1 VASAAPVG
9 DGDFR
14 PPVAPAAERGLDA
27 LNLFVANI
35 QTGFGPFIAVYL
47 TVAGWTQAGIGIA
60 LSVGTLTAMASQIPA
75 GAMVDAIES
84 KTRVA
89 VFSLIA
95 FALSALMLAI
105 HPIPLLVYGAEILHG
120 FSSCTLGPAI
130 AAISVGLYGHRALS
144 VRFGRNTRYASIGN
158 GLGAAMM
165 AACGYYV
172 SERAVF
178 FLTAALVVP
187 ALFFLKPL
195 AGVRLAT
202 VRPAAA
208 TEGGRWQGV
217 GRVLKDRRLLIF
229 AGCATLFYLSATAM
243 LPIAGAALTKSAG
256 AAASLMIGASIVLP
270 QIVVASLSSAVAR
283 LARRRGRRIALL
295 LGFAMVPL
303 RGVVLALV
311 ADPVVVILIQA
322 VDGVAGACWGVLQP
336 LVISDIAG
344 RSGHYTLSLG
354 VVGFAMGIGATLS
367 TTLGGWLADSFGTP
381 TAFGVLT
388 GIGVLAFVL
397 VWLAMPETRAGDA

>member
-1 VASAAPVG
+1 
-9 DGDFR
+9 
-14 PPVAPAAERGLDA
+14 VAPGAERGLDA

-47 TVAGWTQAGIGIA
+47 TTAGWTQTGIGIA
-60 LSVGTLTAMASQIPA
+60 LSVGTMTAMASQLPA
-75 GAMVDAIES
+75 GAMVDAIEN

-89 VFSLIA
+89 TFSLIA

-130 AAISVGLYGHRALS
+130 AAISVGLYGHRVLS
-144 VRFGRNTRYASIGN
+144 VRFGRNARYASIGN

-178 FLTAALVVP
+178 FLTAALVLP
-187 ALFFLKPL
+187 TLFFLKPL
-195 AGVRLAT
+195 AGVRLAPE
-202 VRPAAA
+202 RPAEAA
-208 TEGGRWQGV
+208 GRGRWHGAGQ
-217 GRVLKDRRLLIF
+217 VLKDRRLLIF
-229 AGCATLFYLSATAM
+229 AGCAMLFYLSATAM
-243 LPIAGAALTKSAG
+243 LPIAGASLTESAG
-256 AAASLMIGASIVLP
+256 SAASLMIGASIVLP
-270 QIVVASLSSAVAR
+270 QIVVASLSPAVAR

-295 LGFAMVPL
+295 IGFAMVPL

-311 ADPVVVILIQA
+311 ADPIIVILIQA
-322 VDGVAGACWGVLQP
+322 VDGVAAACWGVLQP
-336 LVISDIAG
+336 LVTSDIAG

-354 VVGFAMGIGATLS
+354 IVGLAMGIGATLS
-367 TTLGGWLADSFGTP
+367 TTLGGWLADGLGTP
-381 TAFGVLT
+381 MAFAVLT
-388 GIGVLAFVL
+388 GIGVAAFLL
-397 VWLAMPETRAGDA
+397 VAFAMPETRAGDA

>member
-1 VASAAPVG
+1 
-9 DGDFR
+9 
-14 PPVAPAAERGLDA
+14 VAPAAERGLDA

-47 TVAGWTQAGIGIA
+47 TVAGWTQTGIGIA

-75 GAMVDAIES
+75 GAAVDAIEN

-89 VFSLIA
+89 MLSLVA
-95 FALSALMLAI
+95 FAVSALMLAI
-105 HPIPLLVYGAEILHG
+105 NPIPLMVYGAEILHG

-130 AAISVGLYGHRALS
+130 AAISLGLYGHRGLS

-178 FLTAALVVP
+178 FLTAALVLP
-187 ALFFLKPL
+187 TLFFLKPL
-195 AGVRLAT
+195 AGVRMAPD
-202 VRPAAA
+202 RPAAA
-208 TEGGRWQGV
+208 DGGRWHGV

-229 AGCATLFYLSATAM
+229 AGCAMLFYHSATAM
-243 LPIAGAALTKSAG
+243 LPIAGAALTKTAG
-256 AAASLMIGASIVLP
+256 GAASLMIGASIVLP
-270 QIVVASLSSAVAR
+270 QIVVAVLSPRVAR

-303 RGVVLALV
+303 RGIVLSLV
-311 ADPVVVILIQA
+311 IDPVLIILIQA

-336 LVISDIAG
+336 LVVSDIAG

-354 VVGFAMGIGATLS
+354 IVGFAMGIGATLS

-388 GIGVLAFVL
+388 GIGMLAFVL
-397 VWLAMPETRAGDA
+397 VWLAMPETRAGDGA

>member
-1 VASAAPVG
+1 MASASPVG
-9 DGDFR
+9 ESDFR

-47 TVAGWTQAGIGIA
+47 TVAGWTQTGIGIA

-75 GAMVDAIES
+75 GAVVDAIES

-130 AAISVGLYGHRALS
+130 AAISLGLYGHRALS

-195 AGVRLAT
+195 AGVRLASD
-202 VRPAAA
+202 RPAAA
-208 TEGGRWQGV
+208 EGGRWQGV

-243 LPIAGAALTKSAG
+243 LPIAGASLTKSAG

-270 QIVVASLSSAVAR
+270 QIVVATLSPAVAR

-303 RGVVLALV
+303 RGIVLSLV

-354 VVGFAMGIGATLS
+354 IVGFAMGIGATLS
-367 TTLGGWLADSFGTP
+367 TTLGGWLADSFGTA

-388 GIGVLAFVL
+388 GIGMLAFVL
-397 VWLAMPETRAGDA
+397 VWLAMPETRTGDA

>member
-1 VASAAPVG
+1 VAPAAPAG
-9 DGDFR
+9 ESDFR
-14 PPVAPAAERGLDA
+14 PDVPAAAERGLDA

-47 TVAGWTQAGIGIA
+47 TTAGWTQTGIGIA

-75 GAMVDAIES
+75 GAAVDAIEN

-89 VFSLIA
+89 MLSLIA
-95 FALSALMLAI
+95 FAVSALMLAI
-105 HPIPLLVYGAEILHG
+105 HPIPLMVYGAEILHG

-130 AAISVGLYGHRALS
+130 AAISLGLYGHRALS

-178 FLTAALVVP
+178 FLTAALVLP
-187 ALFFLKPL
+187 TLFFLKPL
-195 AGVRLAT
+195 AGVRMTPDPQA
-202 VRPAAA
+202 VAA
-208 TEGGRWQGV
+208 TSRWRGL

-229 AGCATLFYLSATAM
+229 AGCAMLFYLSATAM
-243 LPIAGAALTKSAG
+243 LPIAGAALTKTAG
-256 AAASLMIGASIVLP
+256 GAASLMIGASIVLP
-270 QIVVASLSSAVAR
+270 QIVVAVLSPRVAR

-303 RGVVLALV
+303 RGIVLSLV
-311 ADPVVVILIQA
+311 IDPVLIILIQA

-336 LVISDIAG
+336 LVVSDIAG

-354 VVGFAMGIGATLS
+354 IVGFAMGIGATLS
-367 TTLGGWLADSFGTP
+367 TTLGGWLADSLGTP
-381 TAFGVLT
+381 VAFGVLT
-388 GIGVLAFVL
+388 GIGMLAFVL
-397 VWLAMPETRAGDA
+397 VWLAMPETRAGDGA